1 MKINKKLY
9 IQLLEEELVYERSE
23 RSIALADL
31 KREQRIGEEYEKENA
46 QLLFKNNDLN
56 DDFFRLGDIFMASG
70 KSITDILEPRLKQMG
85 PGFVVNLYQHQRID
99 YLEDLIFELGDEIQR
114 KEPEQKLKN
123 EFANLDDF
131 ILSQHE
137 KRVEYLEEI
146 IFDFGDEIQEYRCAL
161 EKNEKTMKVIISSEA
176 EKVISL
182 KRDIQD
188 IQAEWAKEASEWKL
202 AGKARLSEL
211 DEHRRT
217 IRELKEEIEKKAR
230 VTQEAIYADKKC
242 KYDLE
247 QKISVLEKENKELK
261 VALAKFKEEA
271 FEDDREQ
278 IAGEI
283 EKAEQSAPK
292 KKSSTTGENT
302 PKTKAKSIGE
312 NTITILG
319 IKNKL
324 CNKGY
329 EVQDTGKSLLAKK
342 PGNRHIEVKHAEL
355 PGSFKYIICGQ
366 TCYEFDQALKASAYG
381 AKAIAPKLDAEA
393 IS

>member
-9 IQLLEEELVYERSE
+9 IQLLEEELAYERSE
-23 RSIALADL
+23 HGIALADL

-46 QLLFKNNDLN
+46 QLLFKNNDIN
-56 DDFFRLGDIFMASG
+56 DDFFRLGDMFMAATG
-70 KSITDILEPRLKQMG
+70 KEHPERKMD
-85 PGFVVNLYQHQRID
+85 VVIIGSLAFMEKNYQSRIE
-99 YLEDLIFELGDEIQR
+99 YLEDLIFELGDEIQGKG
-114 KEPEQKLKN
+114 KE
-123 EFANLDDF
+123 DDVVELHEALSQWEDYFF
-131 ILSQHE
+131 ILGDQCIYDSRTMVG
-137 KRVEYLEEI
+137 KLSDASKDLE
-146 IFDFGDEIQEYRCAL
+146 D
-161 EKNEKTMKVIISSEA
+161 MKADMAIDYA
-176 EKVISL
+176 
-182 KRDIQD
+182 
-188 IQAEWAKEASEWKL
+188 
-202 AGKARLSEL
+202 
-211 DEHRRT
+211 
-217 IRELKEEIEKKAR
+217 ELKEEYRQILEDFKAKNVKLGNDLFRSEGKIKTLEESTVDPKAQLLLGAEVTGLKAKVVQLQGEIEKHLK
-230 VTQEAIYADKKC
+230 TIGELESKNEGLKK
-242 KYDLE
+242 
-247 QKISVLEKENKELK
+247 S
-261 VALAKFKEEA
+261 KEEA
-271 FEDDREQ
+271 FDEDRKQ
-278 IAGEI
+278 IAEEI

-329 EVQDTGKSLLAKK
+329 DVQDTGKSLLAKK

-381 AKAIAPKLDAEA
+381 AKAITPKLDSEA